1 MFFDDINDEDE
12 DFFGSEDDFQPDET
26 TEEMSQQIYDRMIDR
41 YVRTNYE
48 AIERKGIDIQ
58 GLRLISI
65 DNKVLSQLKS
75 TICYMIQYFV
85 EREEYEKCAV
95 LNKYLP
101 ELEDIEIK

>member
-1 MFFDDINDEDE
+1 MIFDDFDEEE
-12 DFFGSEDDFQPDET
+12 DFFEGEDDFYADAET
-26 TEEMSQQIYDRMIDR
+26 KEASQEIYDRMIDR
-41 YVRTNYE
+41 YVRTNYD

-65 DNKVLSQLKS
+65 DKGVLVQLKS
-75 TICYMIQYFV
+75 TIQYMIKYFI

-101 ELEDIEIK
+101 ELEDIEVN

>member
-65 DNKVLSQLKS
+65 DNKVLAQLKLS
-75 TICYMIQYFV
+75 LIHI
-85 EREEYEKCAV
+85 
-95 LNKYLP
+95 
-101 ELEDIEIK
+101 

>member
-12 DFFGSEDDFQPDET
+12 DFFGSEDDFQPDEVAD
-26 TEEMSQQIYDRMIDR
+26 EMSQQIYDRMIDR

-48 AIERKGIDIQ
+48 AIENKGIDIQ
-58 GLRLISI
+58 GLRIISM
-65 DNKVLSQLKS
+65 DNGVLVQLKS
-75 TICYMIQYFV
+75 TIQFMIQYFI

-101 ELEDIEIK
+101 ELEDILTN